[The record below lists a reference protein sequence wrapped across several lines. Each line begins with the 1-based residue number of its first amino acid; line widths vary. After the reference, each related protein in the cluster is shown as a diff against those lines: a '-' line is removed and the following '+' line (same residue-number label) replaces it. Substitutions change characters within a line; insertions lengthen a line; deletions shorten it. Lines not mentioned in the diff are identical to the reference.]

1 MTIQEKAAEISK
13 MFVEKTRDDGS
24 KFWSTDSEDE
34 AIRDMCHDAH
44 GEMLPNDWKYR
55 FIVDALDL
63 IAEADDVDDV
73 TIEPDVY
80 TADLTAWLASHNGRI
95 EYLTRAIEEYEP
107 KDGFTALSIAQSI
120 EREEVFYDVLSS
132 IRAMVEEE

>member
-24 KFWSTDSEDE
+24 KYWSTDSADE

-44 GEMLPNDWKYR
+44 GEMLPDDWKYR

-80 TADLTAWLASHNGRI
+80 TADLTAWLASHNGRVD
-95 EYLTRAIEEYEP
+95 YLTRVLEEFGTTDGIGAI
-107 KDGFTALSIAQSI
+107 AMAQAF
-120 EREEVFYDVLSS
+120 EREEVYFSVLSS